1 MSGPDQKPSKPARK
15 RPKPDNDET
24 VGYGHPPRAHQFKPG
39 QSGNPRGR
47 PKGVKSEATILNA
60 LLDTKLTVI
69 EKGKSRSI
77 TVREGM
83 WRRAIQKAM
92 EGDLKALVL
101 IENRLAM
108 LAQGPQDTS
117 EMNEDDRAVFDAF
130 LQQAILD
137 AKTGGN
143 P

>member
-1 MSGPDQKPSKPARK
+1 MSGPDQKPARK
-15 RPKPDNDET
+15 RVKPESDET
-24 VGYGHPPRAHQFKPG
+24 VGYGRPPRAHQFKPG

-47 PKGVKSEATILNA
+47 PKGAKSEATILNA

-137 AKTGGN
+137 AKKRGN